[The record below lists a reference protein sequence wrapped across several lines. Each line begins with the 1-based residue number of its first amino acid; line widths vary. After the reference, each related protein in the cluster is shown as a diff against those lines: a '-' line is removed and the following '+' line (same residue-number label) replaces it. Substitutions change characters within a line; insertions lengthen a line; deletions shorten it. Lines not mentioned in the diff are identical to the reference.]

1 MDEDLDSGCSG
12 EGQLA
17 QDQDKSAPAV
27 VVGIDGS
34 HRALAAALWAV
45 DEAVSRDIPLRLVYA
60 IEPRQ
65 QSRDDIYG
73 AYDLATAEIATQG
86 AVIAV
91 QSRDK
96 PVKIEVEIH
105 QGSALDVLIRESHSA
120 ALVCLGALGRDRA
133 TARRATSTAAALSAH
148 AHCPVVI
155 VRGRRPCQEPRGTVL
170 IEFGDSADFDD
181 VMTQGLNAAAVSAA
195 TVRVVACWSRHGS
208 DTSRPSTDVNTLRAH
223 MEKLLEPWRHQYPDT
238 VIDSVVWQGNIAEYL
253 AQERDPIHLLA
264 VGRHRKQGLVALI
277 DHDQSST
284 APDIACSI
292 MISGHRRPL

>member
-1 MDEDLDSGCSG
+1 MEEDADSGWSDEG
-12 EGQLA
+12 ELA
-17 QDQDKSAPAV
+17 QDHDKPAPAV
-27 VVGIDGS
+27 VAGIDGS

-60 IEPRQ
+60 IEPRE
-65 QSRDDIYG
+65 QSGDEVYG

-86 AVIAV
+86 AVLAV
-91 QSRDK
+91 QSCDK

-105 QGSALDVLIRESHSA
+105 QGSALDVLTRQSHSA

-133 TARRATSTAAALSAH
+133 TARRATSTAATLSAH
-148 AHCPVVI
+148 AHCPVMV
-155 VRGRRPCQEPRGTVL
+155 VRGRRACQERRETVL

-181 VMTQGLNAAAVSAA
+181 VMTQGLNAAAVGGT
-195 TVRVVACWSRHGS
+195 TVRVVACWSRQGS
-208 DTSRPSTDVNTLRAH
+208 STSRPSADMNTLRAH
-223 MEKLLEPWRHQYPDT
+223 MEKLLEPWRHRYPDRLIGST
-238 VIDSVVWQGNIAEYL
+238 VWQGNIAEYL
-253 AQERDPIHLLA
+253 VQEHDPIHLLV

-292 MISGHRRPL
+292 MIGGRRRSL